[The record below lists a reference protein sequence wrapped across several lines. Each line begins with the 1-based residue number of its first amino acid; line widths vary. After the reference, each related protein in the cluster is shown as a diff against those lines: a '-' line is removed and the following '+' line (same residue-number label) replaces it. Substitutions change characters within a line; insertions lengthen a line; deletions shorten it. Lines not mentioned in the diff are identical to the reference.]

1 MESILVVCTR
11 SRKNQETLEG
21 ILEWLQ
27 RLELAYVELMG
38 SRKDPELHAKVFCEG
53 LVQMQPETNGMP
65 GEWVKEITGTC
76 ILKLGKG
83 KHIPLISL
91 WKYKDQFKKFSDR
104 LSIFHKNWQLFINFV
119 DVAGI

>member
-1 MESILVVCTR
+1 MLPIMESILVVCTR

-65 GEWVKEITGTC
+65 GE
-76 ILKLGKG
+76 
-83 KHIPLISL
+83 
-91 WKYKDQFKKFSDR
+91 
-104 LSIFHKNWQLFINFV
+104 
-119 DVAGI
+119 